1 MNNFKNNDR
10 LLEIRTA
17 FILNKL
23 SNLHDR
29 KQVKGTLIIL
39 LSIVEAINEDY
50 KDLFYS
56 LLEKSRYEQVLGASR
71 KELYAMLSV
80 YYEKPGVMAKK
91 YGLTYNGFRV
101 KHIDLINSNY
111 INDDYVNSL
120 KPVFIVDNKTREICT
135 VICDF
140 VDNFD
145 YLVGARNFDHCDDDR
160 TYELEFYVIYSKL
173 INIFRNSVAVE
184 KIIYNITTQL
194 DLEWSSISFM
204 LRGLFKISRQEQTYG
219 ATQLKQELFNLY
231 YLKGFKKSLIGA
243 NLFGGNRNYY
253 SHTYSKQTK
262 DITNDNFEFKMTYI
276 STLQWEYIEKDTVID
291 FIELFK
297 TFADA
302 EL

>member
-1 MNNFKNNDR
+1 MKNFKNNDR

-50 KDLFYS
+50 KDSFYS
-56 LLEKSRYEQVLGASR
+56 LLERSRYEQVLGASR
-71 KELYAMLSV
+71 KELFTMLSV
-80 YYEKPGVMAKK
+80 YYNKVGSMAKK
-91 YGLTYNGFRV
+91 CNMSYSGFRN
-101 KHIDLINSNY
+101 KYIDLLNSNY
-111 INDDYVNSL
+111 INEAYINSL
-120 KPVFIVDNKTREICT
+120 KPVFIVDDTTREICT
-135 VICDF
+135 LICDF

-145 YLVGARNFDHCDDDR
+145 YLVGARNFEHCDDNR

-173 INIFRNSVAVE
+173 ISIFRNSMVVE

-204 LRGLFKISRQEQTYG
+204 LRGLFKISRQDQTFG
-219 ATQLKQELFNLY
+219 LTQLKQELFNLY
-231 YLKGFKKSLIGA
+231 YLKGFKKSVIGP
-243 NLFGGNRNYY
+243 NLFDGNKNYY

-262 DITNDNFEFKMTYI
+262 DITNDKFEFMITYV